1 MVIADSVHFTYER
14 NFFPS
19 LTDKE
24 FEVMVL
30 FCQLMSVNKVAKFL
44 GKSESVVL
52 KHLNNCKKKLNVKG
66 DYDLGFFFSFNVLQ
80 FEKQFPQLERNDI
93 ILMAT
98 YFFDPSIS
106 VVARNLS
113 LERRD
118 VKERLSYI
126 QTKLEVK
133 DLRSLRM
140 RFFINIA
147 LVL

>member
-1 MVIADSVHFTYER
+1 MV
-14 NFFPS
+14 
-19 LTDKE
+19 
-24 FEVMVL
+24 
-30 FCQLMSVNKVAKFL
+30 
-44 GKSESVVL
+44 
-52 KHLNNCKKKLNVKG
+52 
-66 DYDLGFFFSFNVLQ
+66 FFFSFNVLQ

-113 LERRD
+113 LERRE